1 MTRTVEQDLPVVQQE
16 KPPRDLTGGWECFRS
31 GCHKGQLPPGGQYSV
46 PAGLSRSHGCWAA
59 SILSS
64 WSSRGHLVGWALAL
78 GFFMKKD
85 GSAWA
90 QFCLLGLRSIF
101 GIFVCGTRGEIQRD
115 QRNPEPNVV
124 GGEGARQEDATL
136 RSSHRQMRVA
146 WAGTERG

>member
-1 MTRTVEQDLPVVQQE
+1 MLQEWLPQGTA
-16 KPPRDLTGGWECFRS
+16 P
-31 GCHKGQLPPGGQYSV
+31 
-46 PAGLSRSHGCWAA
+46 SRWTIQCACRVIPVHGSWAA
-59 SILSS
+59 LILSS